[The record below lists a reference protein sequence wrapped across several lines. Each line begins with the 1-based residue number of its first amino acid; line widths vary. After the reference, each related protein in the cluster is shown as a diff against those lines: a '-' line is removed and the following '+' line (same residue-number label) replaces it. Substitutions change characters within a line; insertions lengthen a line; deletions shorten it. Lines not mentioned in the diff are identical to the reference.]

1 MILKKLS
8 LLTIL
13 GHKILSAGKT
23 GCFYV
28 PGLLVIHLIF
38 CLAFPAISG
47 AELVWKERTR
57 LKLDV
62 SPLDVVQSDD
72 GQWTFIL
79 SSDAV
84 MVYSA
89 AEGKVMQNIP
99 LDEGFDRLSYSGKS
113 RRLILTSKSR
123 NMMKVIL
130 LDVVHK
136 IDVTGMPFMG
146 AENASVTIAV
156 FSDYQ

>member
-1 MILKKLS
+1 MILKKL
-8 LLTIL
+8 LLSTML
-13 GHKILSAGKT
+13 RHKILSTGKIRS
-23 GCFYV
+23 FYA
-28 PGLLVIHLIF
+28 PCLFLFPFIF

-47 AELVWKERTR
+47 AELVWKEKTK

-62 SPLDVVQSDD
+62 SPLDIVQSDD

-84 MVYSA
+84 LVYSV

-99 LDEGFDRLSYSGKS
+99 LDEGFDSLSYAGKS

-146 AENASVTIAV
+146 AENATVTIAV